1 MAAKKTKKTKA
12 VACVQC
18 GTGKLKR
25 GVTTVS
31 LTGGNTTLV
40 VKDVPADICGQCG
53 EPYLDESVAQWIHER
68 ADSAAKRGAE
78 VEILRYAA

>member
-1 MAAKKTKKTKA
+1 MAAKKRKKAKA
-12 VACVQC
+12 VACVLC
-18 GTGKLKR
+18 GTGTLKR
-25 GVTTVS
+25 GLTTVS

-40 VKDVPADICGQCG
+40 VKAVPADICKQCG

-68 ADSAAKRGAE
+68 AESAVKRGAE